1 MPDGRLSPGGP
12 DFQLTG
18 RVGAARISR
27 VTVTPRSLVDRAAL
41 VTGAT
46 SGLGRATALRLAAA
60 GAGVALLGRS
70 AQDLAAVRDQ
80 VSAHGVQVL
89 PMRADLADKS
99 TLQGIV
105 AEAADTFGRLDL
117 VVNAAATDSPARAED
132 LPLADW
138 ERVLAVNLTAPFAIA
153 RAAMPYLRRAGGG
166 LIVNVSSVAGR
177 RGWANA
183 AAYCATKFALTGLTQ
198 ALAADGR
205 SDNIR
210 VCVLYPGAMNTAW
223 GTFDEARRSGPRPAE
238 PAHQQDALEPTT
250 VADLITW
257 MAAHPAHPVL
267 NEVTIT
273 PLHEAGWP

>member
-1 MPDGRLSPGGP
+1 
-12 DFQLTG
+12 
-18 RVGAARISR
+18 
-27 VTVTPRSLVDRAAL
+27 VTSTPRPLADRAAL

-60 GAGVALLGRS
+60 GADVALLGRS
-70 AQDLAAVRDQ
+70 PEGLAAVREQ
-80 VSAHGVQVL
+80 VSAHGVRAL
-89 PMRADLADKS
+89 PVRADLADTA

-105 AEAADTFGRLDL
+105 GHAAEVFGRLDL

-138 ERVLAVNLTAPFAIA
+138 DRVLAVNLTAPFAIA
-153 RAAMPYLRRAGGG
+153 RAAVPHLCRAGGG

-205 SDNIR
+205 ADNIR

-223 GTFDEARRSGPRPAE
+223 GTFDAERRPTSQPPDPTR
-238 PAHQQDALEPTT
+238 HQDALDPTT

-257 MAAHPAHPVL
+257 MATHPAHPVL

-273 PLHEAGWP
+273 PLREAGWP